1 MTSLPDDQ
9 ATEERRSRWT
19 ALCFCQRGHSCTNT
33 AAETPETA
41 EEAERRLIS
50 SYAYLIRPRCVAKTQ
65 DMLQDGLFTFLS
77 RLRLKGFV
85 RFHSFQVRKSGDM
98 DMDMVKLEGTT
109 EFATNHDDWVHGV
122 SFEPAGKIYVT
133 VSGHAGEN
141 MHVYD
146 VKDNKLLKK
155 LNTDHHGGKIPLVL
169 KPTRI
174 IDCAT

>member
-41 EEAERRLIS
+41 EETERRLIS

-85 RFHSFQVRKSGDM
+85 RFHSFQVSKSGDM
-98 DMDMVKLEGTT
+98 VKCEEGTT
-109 EFATNHDDWVHGV
+109 EFATNHENWVHGA
-122 SFEPAGKIYVT
+122 SFEPAGKMFVT
-133 VSGHAGEN
+133 VSGHAGKN

-146 VKDNKLLKK
+146 VKDNKLLQK
-155 LNTDHHGGKIPLVL
+155 LNTHHHGGKIPLRVSNN
-169 KPTRI
+169 
-174 IDCAT
+174 